1 MKKKLL
7 FVFLLAFAACSAW
20 NLIADFI
27 SGQDKGGHGE
37 TSVSAPFVSSW
48 MTPLKPLEE
57 KAYVY
62 LHFEDAMDTKISRI
76 PMYVSIN
83 IVPQSLRQAVIATE
97 DRRFYNHGAIDPI
110 GIIRAAA
117 VNLYSGETI
126 EGGSTISQQVVKNVF
141 LSHERTLSRKIQEV
155 ILAFLLEH
163 YYSKDDIL
171 EIYLNTAYFGA
182 NATGLYEACH
192 TYYGIAPNELRLS
205 QSSMLAGLL
214 QAPTYYNP
222 LENYDAARKR
232 QQVVLAL
239 MAEQGYISN
248 SQASQV
254 YREDLGL
261 VDDNSIQTN

>member
-1 MKKKLL
+1 M
-7 FVFLLAFAACSAW
+7 A
-20 NLIADFI
+20 
-27 SGQDKGGHGE
+27 
-37 TSVSAPFVSSW
+37 
-48 MTPLKPLEE
+48 
-57 KAYVY
+57 
-62 LHFEDAMDTKISRI
+62 RI

-97 DRRFYNHGAIDPI
+97 DRRFYSHGAIDPI

-117 VNLYSGETI
+117 VNLYSGETV

-141 LSHERTLSRKIQEV
+141 LSHERTLSRKVQEV

-182 NATGLYEACH
+182 NATGLYEACR
-192 TYYGIAPNELRLS
+192 TYYGIGPDELRLS

-222 LENYDAARKR
+222 LEHYDAARKR

-239 MAEQGYISN
+239 MAEQGYISA
-248 SQASQV
+248 SQATQA
-254 YREDLGL
+254 YRDDLGL
-261 VDDNSIQTN
+261 SGDGSETN

>member
-7 FVFLLAFAACSAW
+7 LVFLLAFAACSSW

-27 SGQDKGGHGE
+27 SGPDTGGRTE
-37 TSVSAPFVSSW
+37 RSAPASFISSW
-48 MTPLKPLEE
+48 LTPLKPLEE

-62 LHFEDAMDTKISRI
+62 LHFEEAMDAKMARI

-97 DRRFYNHGAIDPI
+97 DRRFYSHGAIDPI

-117 VNLYSGETI
+117 VNLYSGETV

-141 LSHERTLSRKIQEV
+141 LSHERTLSRKVQEV

-182 NATGLYEACH
+182 NATGLYEACR
-192 TYYGIAPNELRLS
+192 TYYGIGPDELRLS

-222 LENYDAARKR
+222 LEHYDAARKR

-239 MAEQGYISN
+239 MAEQGYISA
-248 SQASQV
+248 SQATQA
-254 YREDLGL
+254 YRDDLGL
-261 VDDNSIQTN
+261 SGDCSETN

>member
-7 FVFLLAFAACSAW
+7 FIFLLAFAACTAW
-20 NLIADFI
+20 NLISDAFSDAGRGARTEI
-27 SGQDKGGHGE
+27 
-37 TSVSAPFVSSW
+37 SAPSSFVSSW
-48 MTPLKPLEE
+48 LTPLKPWEE

-62 LHFEDAMDTKISRI
+62 LHFEEAMEAKMSRI
-76 PMYVSIN
+76 PMYVSISL
-83 IVPQSLRQAVIATE
+83 VPQSMRQAVIATE
-97 DRRFYNHGAIDPI
+97 DRRFYSHGAIDPI

-117 VNLYSGETI
+117 VNLYSGETV

-141 LSHERTLSRKIQEV
+141 LSHERTLSRKVQEV
-155 ILAFLLEH
+155 VLAFLLEH

-182 NATGLYEACH
+182 NATGIYEACRI
-192 TYYGIAPNELRLS
+192 YYSISPDDLRLS

-222 LENYDAARKR
+222 LENYDAARRR

-239 MAEQGYISN
+239 MAEQGYISA
-248 SQASQV
+248 SQASQA
-254 YREDLGL
+254 YREELGL
-261 VDDNSIQTN
+261 SRGKEE